1 MLKSYSF
8 REPVKI
14 QKFTMRT
21 DLKVQVNGKTEWV
34 KRVILQGRRV
44 EKKKSEIGDRSLRFQ
59 KDKNR

>member
-44 EKKKSEIGDRSLRFQ
+44 EKKK
-59 KDKNR
+59 K